1 MGSLQNTVPPF
12 RLLVAGGS
20 YAGLSFVV
28 NLLDICNGRSPRM
41 AHEPY
46 SHHPDFTRI
55 PVDITIVDERDGYFH
70 LIGSPLA
77 LASSD
82 YAAKTWI
89 KFQDIPA
96 LQRPNIRFVQGS
108 LDKINTTAKS
118 ATVLSHITKIPQ
130 DISYDFM
137 VSATGLRRPWPV
149 VPQSLLRKQ
158 FLLEAEEQIHAVHNA
173 PDGVVIVGGGA
184 VGIEMAAELKLVKPD
199 ADVTLV
205 HSREKLLSSENL
217 SEECKDVALDL
228 TREAGVE
235 VLLNHRVAETRKL
248 DVPEGSRARYEVEFT
263 SGEKRFAS
271 EVIMAV
277 SRPVPSTGYLPAET
291 LDEEGYAKVDSSLF
305 LEGVSNS
312 DFHLVAGDACKW
324 EGIKRAGGAMHMGH
338 MAAINAHQRMIA
350 ILAKEKGLE
359 HKPEFKVLEAFPP
372 AIGLA
377 VGKKAV
383 AYGPDMGT
391 IHGEEV
397 MEAYFRDDLGFTIC
411 YNWMGLG
418 KSPAEEEEAAVVA
431 AETAAKTAVDITEE
445 ATKVEE
451 IAA

>member
-1 MGSLQNTVPPF
+1 MGSLQNAVPPF

-41 AHEPY
+41 AHDPY
-46 SHHPDFTRI
+46 PHHPDFTRI

-108 LDKINTTAKS
+108 L
-118 ATVLSHITKIPQ
+118 
-130 DISYDFM
+130 
-137 VSATGLRRPWPV
+137 
-149 VPQSLLRKQ
+149 
-158 FLLEAEEQIHAVHNA
+158 
-173 PDGVVIVGGGA
+173 
-184 VGIEMAAELKLVKPD
+184 LVKPD

-217 SEECKDVALDL
+217 SDECKDVALDL

-235 VLLNHRVAETRKL
+235 VLLNHRVAEARKL
-248 DVPEGSRARYEVEFT
+248 DVPEGSRVRYEVEFT

-350 ILAKEKGLE
+350 ILAKEKGQE
-359 HKPEFKVLEAFPP
+359 HEPEFKALEAFPP

-418 KSPAEEEEAAVVA
+418 KSPAEEEDAAVVA

>member
-1 MGSLQNTVPPF
+1 MGSLQNTIPPF

-41 AHEPY
+41 AHDPY

-89 KFQDIPA
+89 KFRDIPA

-108 LDKINTTAKS
+108 LDKINTATKS

-173 PDGVVIVGGGA
+173 PDGVVI
-184 VGIEMAAELKLVKPD
+184 
-199 ADVTLV
+199 
-205 HSREKLLSSENL
+205 NL
-217 SEECKDVALDL
+217 SDECKDVALDL

-248 DVPEGSRARYEVEFT
+248 DVPEGSRTRYEVEFT

-350 ILAKEKGLE
+350 ILAKEKGQE